1 MSVPAK
7 RKTDRR
13 ALYTKQM
20 IREAFLHLKRTHEF
34 HAITVSAL
42 CREAQISRG
51 TFYLHYKNTMDLLEE
66 IVVDSFSKIK
76 NLFSQISL
84 SESDEKNC
92 KAPFCIFLKEN
103 TALHSIF
110 LDDSLSTYLVEKM
123 LSCCEEQALG
133 QFTENSTLSVAEL
146 ESILYFQFSG
156 CLAVTKKI
164 FVCILMNGV
173 KFRIVLILLL
183 EMV

>member
-51 TFYLHYKNTMDLLEE
+51 TFYLHYKN
-66 IVVDSFSKIK
+66 
-76 NLFSQISL
+76 
-84 SESDEKNC
+84 
-92 KAPFCIFLKEN
+92 
-103 TALHSIF
+103 
-110 LDDSLSTYLVEKM
+110 
-123 LSCCEEQALG
+123 
-133 QFTENSTLSVAEL
+133 
-146 ESILYFQFSG
+146 
-156 CLAVTKKI
+156 
-164 FVCILMNGV
+164 
-173 KFRIVLILLL
+173 
-183 EMV
+183 